1 MILDVTRI
9 PNSWEYEIP
18 GFGKA
23 HIETATLGANKG
35 KLFLISE
42 DYKRVA
48 EINVLEKH
56 MVEFKFGGVIDRKVN
71 VADKIEIV
79 RDNLEYKE
87 VFFEVARKT
96 KFAIED
102 GTEYEGY
109 TYNRYWNGWDMPMFT
124 KEIAEKILKELTD
137 ETDDWQAKYDNE
149 TDTFI
154 FKYID
159 DEMEET
165 EQGHDILSENGN
177 VYHVY
182 DIGAASWIWSE
193 VEESE
198 EDEDGED

>member
-1 MILDVTRI
+1 MILEVTRI
-9 PNSWEYEIP
+9 PNSWEYEVP

-23 HIETATLGANKG
+23 HIEGATLGSNKG
-35 KLFLISE
+35 KLFLITN

-56 MVEFKFGGVIDRKVN
+56 IVQVPFDREVY

-79 RDNLEYKE
+79 KDNLEYKDI
-87 VFFEVARKT
+87 FFEMARKT

-102 GTEYEGY
+102 GTEYEGF

-124 KEIAEKILKELTD
+124 KEVAEKILNELTN
-137 ETDDWQAKYDNE
+137 ENEDWQANYDNE
-149 TDTFI
+149 LDTFT
-154 FKYID
+154 FKYIA
-159 DEMEET
+159 DESQT
-165 EQGHDILSENGN
+165 IEQGHDILCDDGN

-193 VEESE
+193 V
-198 EDEDGED
+198 